1 MLRRP
6 HPHWLLFLTLICATV
21 RPAFA
26 ATAGVLTGHS
36 VTSWTESEAG
46 PLGAVSA
53 IVQDSAGYLWVGTSA
68 GLFRFDGARFVPW
81 EMLGDTPLPASP
93 VSALHIGRDGTL
105 WVGLANRA
113 GVARINGSRVEFI
126 DAGPL
131 RAIMA
136 LVEDRDGTIWTV
148 SDPELYRLRGKTWER
163 VAVRSQERNV
173 RVVNAGILPDGHLW
187 AGSPSGLFVTRNAG
201 SSFARQAE
209 GWVWSVSHDAAG
221 DRWVTDI
228 NRGFRR
234 PTEITNPRTNVEG
247 NGYRVLHDSHGA
259 LWVATIGEGLWR
271 VRDSNAPI
279 PLIEKATL
287 HSGIFSDSVQSL
299 LEDRDGNLWAGTAV
313 GLYRLTRQKLTPL
326 TNIGLVIAVDATE
339 RDLWA
344 GTSYGVVRFTRDQNG
359 WRGERA
365 AGPPI
370 YASAVHRDRRG
381 ALWVGA
387 TTGLYEVIDRRLQP
401 VALPADV
408 TAVNCIASDSG
419 GLWLATGRQILRW
432 DRLQFTPMTLPA
444 DAPGRPICVHVDARE
459 RAWIGFAEAT
469 LLVRSPDGTFS
480 RFGAETFGTDANTIY
495 NVSETSD
502 GAVWVSTNVGVTTF
516 TADRTITFTRANGLP
531 SDRVWT
537 VFDDDEKNV
546 WLSLDVGVARLH
558 PDEFAKA
565 ASDPAYRLR
574 FESFDSAD
582 GLAGA
587 PILRVRAGR
596 GFGNTLWFVRG
607 GALTVADSHLLR
619 TWPRS
624 ARSNPRVERATIEDG
639 PVETIPDG
647 VLPAGTR
654 RVEIDYTAIALTQ
667 ADRLRFRYRLEGFD
681 TDWIQAGTR
690 RTAVYTNLP
699 PRAYRFLVQSGTD
712 QDGWHDTPAVW
723 TFSVAPAV
731 YQTSWF
737 YTLAAMTMALALW
750 GAWRFR
756 VGLVRREYA
765 AVLAER
771 ARLSREI
778 HDTLLQGVVG
788 VSLQLDAM
796 AHVVGTVSHDARDA
810 LVRTRRQLQ
819 SYIREARRSIFDL
832 RSPLLES
839 KSLPEAIRDIGR
851 GAATGE
857 PVDFSLAVS
866 GRLRRCSPRLENEM
880 LRIAQE
886 AITNAMRHAHAR
898 TIRLD
903 LNYLSDAVA
912 LTVIDDGCGIAATI
926 GEDASG
932 EAHYGLIVMKE
943 RAENLGGHVTV
954 APLPEGGTRV
964 EAVLPAPAAA

>member
-1 MLRRP
+1 MFRRP
-6 HPHWLLFLTLICATV
+6 RSHWLLFLTLICGAV

-26 ATAGVLTGHS
+26 ASAGVLTGHS

-53 IVQDSAGYLWVGTSA
+53 IVQDAAGYLWVGTSS

-81 EMLGDTPLPASP
+81 EVLGERPLPASP

-113 GVARINGSRVEFI
+113 GVARIKGRRLDLIE
-126 DAGPL
+126 AGPL
-131 RAIMA
+131 RTIMA
-136 LVEDRDGTIWTV
+136 IVEDRDGTIWAV
-148 SDPELYRLRGKTWER
+148 SDPELYRLREKTWER
-163 VAVRSQERNV
+163 VPVRPEDRNE
-173 RVVNAGILPDGHLW
+173 RVVNAGVSPDGHLW
-187 AGSPSGLFVTRNAG
+187 AGSPSGLFVTRDAG
-201 SSFARQAE
+201 SSFARQAD
-209 GWVWSVSHDAAG
+209 GWVWSVSHDASG
-221 DRWVTDI
+221 GRWVTDI
-228 NRGFRR
+228 LRGFRR
-234 PTEITNPRTNVEG
+234 PTEVTNPRTDVEG

-271 VRDSNAPI
+271 VRDGDGPL

-299 LEDRDGNLWAGTAV
+299 LEDRDGNLWAGTTV

-326 TNIGLVIAVDATE
+326 TNIGLVNAVDATAHE
-339 RDLWA
+339 LWA
-344 GTSYGVVRFTRDQNG
+344 GTSYGVVRFTRDADS

-365 AGPPI
+365 EGPPI
-370 YASAVHRDRRG
+370 YSSAVHRDRRG

-387 TTGLYEVIDRRLQP
+387 LTGLYELIDRRLQP
-401 VALPADV
+401 VPLPAGMS
-408 TAVNCIASDSG
+408 AVNCISSDSR
-419 GLWLATGRQILRW
+419 GLWLATGRQIVRW
-432 DRLQFTPMTLPA
+432 DRHRFTPVTLPP
-444 DAPGRPICVHVDARE
+444 DAPGGPICVYVDARE
-459 RAWIGFAEAT
+459 RAWIGFAEAK
-469 LLVRSPDGTFS
+469 LLVRSPDGAFS

-502 GAVWVSTNVGVTTF
+502 GAVWVSTNVGVTKF
-516 TADRTITFTRANGLP
+516 TAGETITFTRANGLP

-537 VFDDDEKNV
+537 VFDDDDKNV

-558 PDEFAKA
+558 RHEFVKA

-574 FESFDSAD
+574 FESFDSGD

-596 GFGNTLWFVRG
+596 GFGGTLWFVRG
-607 GALTVADSHLLR
+607 GALTVADSRLLR
-619 TWPRS
+619 AWPRS
-624 ARSNPRVERATIEDG
+624 AQSNSRVERATIDDG
-639 PVETIPDG
+639 PVETVPDG
-647 VLPAGTR
+647 VVPAGTR
-654 RVEIDYTAIALTQ
+654 RVEIDYTAISLTQ
-667 ADRLRFRYRLEGFD
+667 PARLRFRYRLEGFD

-690 RTAVYTNLP
+690 RTAIYTNLP

-712 QDGWHDTPAVW
+712 QDGWHETPAVW
-723 TFSVAPAV
+723 QFSVAPAV

-737 YTLAAMTMALALW
+737 YTLGAVTIALAVW
-750 GAWRFR
+750 GVWRFR

-819 SYIREARRSIFDL
+819 SYIREARRSILDL

-839 KSLPEAIRDIGR
+839 KSLSEAIRAIGR
-851 GAATGE
+851 EAATGT
-857 PVDFSLAVS
+857 PVEFTLAVA
-866 GRLRRCSPRLENEM
+866 GRPRRCSPRLENEM

-898 TIRLD
+898 TIWLD
-903 LNYLSDAVA
+903 LNYLPDAVA
-912 LTVIDDGCGIAATI
+912 LTVTDDGCGITAST
-926 GEDASG
+926 EDASRD
-932 EAHYGLIVMKE
+932 AHYGLIVMRE
-943 RAENLGGHVTV
+943 RAENLGGRVTV